1 MELQIHAL
9 THANVNT
16 HLVETRK
23 TCLFFLSIQITECQ
37 RGPQTGST
45 AVNIMELTV

>member
-16 HLVETRK
+16 QLVETRK
-23 TCLFFLSIQITECQ
+23 TYFFFQSKFTEYQ
-37 RGPQTGST
+37 HGPQTGST